1 MYIYIHGK
9 YTFRHGLWMAYSHYH
24 LPFQV
29 VPSMVSQTRRCA
41 TGNDA
46 AVSIVA
52 VRNVAW
58 CRVEGP
64 GEFRPI
70 SWDRK
75 ALWPRLHGYP
85 LITGASTRDWPW
97 MVCNWDISLDRSLL
111 S

>member
-1 MYIYIHGK
+1 
-9 YTFRHGLWMAYSHYH
+9 MAYSHYH
-24 LPFQV
+24 LPFLGSKEDLLGSLVQV

-46 AVSIVA
+46 AVCIVA

-70 SWDRK
+70 SWDR
-75 ALWPRLHGYP
+75 
-85 LITGASTRDWPW
+85 PW